1 MKILLYDNRVHLP
14 SYGIGGLPENSKE
27 EFIPTRHGR
36 RSVYLGCSGI
46 IPLRVSW
53 VWPILMG
60 LWSID
65 LPVVAHVSIFLGADI
80 KGKFKKWILKENL
93 YLQITSPP
101 PDTKSVYT
109 YETGSLYLHEKYGSG
124 NKSSSWKKF
133 FVSRSKVILRIG
145 VL

>member
-1 MKILLYDNRVHLP
+1 
-14 SYGIGGLPENSKE
+14 
-27 EFIPTRHGR
+27 
-36 RSVYLGCSGI
+36 
-46 IPLRVSW
+46 
-53 VWPILMG
+53 MG

-133 FVSRSKVILRIG
+133 FVERLRGIKEVARMESAEASSKAIKAYDKYAFLSRVIPDEIILKKSKK
-145 VL
+145 